1 VPEPYTPDDVALLA
15 SRTRPPLTPD
25 RAVPIAAT
33 LNGILSV
40 TSVLRDVDL
49 GEVPPAFVHDKE

>member
-1 VPEPYTPDDVALLA
+1 MPEPYTPDDVVLLA

-25 RAVPIAAT
+25 RAAPIAAV

-40 TSVLRDVDL
+40 TSALRHVDL
-49 GEVPPAFVHDKE
+49 GETPPAFVHNKE